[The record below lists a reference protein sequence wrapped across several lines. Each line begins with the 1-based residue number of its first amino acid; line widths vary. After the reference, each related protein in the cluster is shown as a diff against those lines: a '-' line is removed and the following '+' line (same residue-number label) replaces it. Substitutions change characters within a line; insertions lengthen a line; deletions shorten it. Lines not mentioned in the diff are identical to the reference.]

1 MEKVPDVYFPTCDV
15 RDVAIAHVQ
24 ASILPEAVGH
34 RHLIVSS
41 TEFIPM
47 TLWAEILSDEFA
59 QKGFKIPTELDENTE
74 QIPPGKNSRIN
85 DYRMRHVLKIQ
96 PTSFKS
102 TILDMAYSFIQN
114 GIVKPKF

>member
-1 MEKVPDVYFPTCDV
+1 
-15 RDVAIAHVQ
+15 
-24 ASILPEAVGH
+24 
-34 RHLIVSS
+34 
-41 TEFIPM
+41 M
-47 TLWAEILSDEFA
+47 TLWAEILSEEFA